1 MFLLYLLVFLLLCL
15 HVVTTDVLYK
25 PETIM
30 YSLIVESRILHVW

>member
-1 MFLLYLLVFLLLCL
+1 MFLSFGVFALCL

-30 YSLIVESRILHVW
+30 YSLIVESRVLHVW